1 MRLRNITG
9 SREAIA
15 GSPYVVQEELHSR
28 CAGKWKD
35 IFGSENPIHIEIG
48 MGKGKFIHT
57 MAKEHPDINYVG
69 IEKYSSVLLRAI
81 QKMEQEEL
89 PNLKFL
95 RMDAE
100 GIEEVFARGEVDRIY
115 LNFSD
120 PWPKDRHAKRRLPSR
135 EFLDRYRAILGPGG
149 WLEFKTDNRELFDFA
164 VEELEPGGWKAEE
177 LTYDLHGD
185 ERLMQGNVMTE
196 YEEKFS
202 ALGNP
207 ICKYVIRPV
216 FKAQEN
222 SAEADS
228 QASRQ

>member
-9 SREAIA
+9 SREVIA
-15 GSPYVVQEELHSR
+15 ASPYVVQEAVQPD
-28 CAGKWKD
+28 CPGTWKE
-35 IFGSENPIHIEIG
+35 IFGNDNPIHIEIG

-57 MAKEHPDINYVG
+57 MAKTHPEVNYIG

-100 GIEEVFARGEVDRIY
+100 DILTVFGQEEVDLIY

-120 PWPKDRHAKRRLPSR
+120 PWPKDRHARRRLPSR
-135 EFLDRYRAILGPGG
+135 EFLKRYDVILKKDGR
-149 WLEFKTDNRELFDFA
+149 LEFKTDNKELFDFA
-164 VEELEPGGWKAEE
+164 VGELEPAGWKAEAI
-177 LTYDLHGD
+177 TYDLHGN
-185 ERLMQGNVMTE
+185 EALMQGNVMTE

-202 ALGNP
+202 AMGNP
-207 ICKYVIRPV
+207 ICKYIIFR
-216 FKAQEN
+216 
-222 SAEADS
+222 
-228 QASRQ
+228 

>member
-15 GSPYVVQEELHSR
+15 ESFYVVSESVQTE
-28 CAGKWKD
+28 CPGKWKE
-35 IFGSENPIHIEIG
+35 IFGNDSPVYIEIG

-69 IEKYSSVLLRAI
+69 IEKYSSVLLRAV
-81 QKMEQEEL
+81 QKMSQEEL

-100 GIEEVFARGEVDRIY
+100 NITGVFGAGEVDRIY

-135 EFLDRYRAILGPGG
+135 EFLARYDTILKKGG
-149 WLEFKTDNRELFDFA
+149 RLEFKTDNRALFDFA
-164 VEELEPGGWKAEE
+164 LEELEPAGWKAEVV
-177 LTYDLHGD
+177 TYDLHSD
-185 ERLMQGNVMTE
+185 EKLIQGNVMTE
-196 YEEKFS
+196 YEERFS
-202 ALGNP
+202 AQGNP
-207 ICKYVIRPV
+207 ICKYIIYR
-216 FKAQEN
+216 
-222 SAEADS
+222 
-228 QASRQ
+228 

>member
-9 SREAIA
+9 SREVIA
-15 GSPYVVQEELHSR
+15 GSVWVVQEELQPE
-28 CAGKWKD
+28 CPGTWKT
-35 IFGSENPIHIEIG
+35 IFGNQNPIRIEIG

-57 MAKEHPDINYVG
+57 MAKANPEINYVG

-81 QKMEQEEL
+81 QKMEREEL

-100 GIEEVFARGEVDRIY
+100 NILSVFAPGEVDRIY

-135 EFLDRYRAILGPGG
+135 EFLARYDVILKQGG
-149 WLEFKTDNRELFDFA
+149 RVEFKTDNRELFDFA
-164 VEELEPGGWKAEE
+164 LGELEPAGWKAK
-177 LTYDLHGD
+177 LVTFDLHGD
-185 ERLMQGNVMTE
+185 PALMAENVMTE

-202 ALGNP
+202 AMGNP
-207 ICKYVIRPV
+207 ICKYIIGR
-216 FKAQEN
+216 KG
-222 SAEADS
+222 SDL
-228 QASRQ
+228 

>member
-9 SREAIA
+9 SREVIA
-15 GSPYVVQEELHSR
+15 DSPYVVQEALQHK
-28 CAGKWKD
+28 CPGTWKQ
-35 IFGSENPIHIEIG
+35 IFDNDHPIHIEIG

-57 MAKEHPDINYVG
+57 MAKAHPEINYVG

-100 GIEEVFARGEVDRIY
+100 DITAVFGPGEVDKIY

-135 EFLDRYRAILGPGG
+135 EFLARYDVILKADGR
-149 WLEFKTDNRELFDFA
+149 LEFKTDNRELFDFA
-164 VEELEPGGWKAEE
+164 VEELEPAGWKAEI
-177 LTYDLHGD
+177 LTYDLHSED
-185 ERLMQGNVMTE
+185 TLMQGNVMTE

-202 ALGNP
+202 AMGNP
-207 ICKYVIRPV
+207 ICKYIIYR
-216 FKAQEN
+216 
-222 SAEADS
+222 
-228 QASRQ
+228 